1 MHSVQSLKS
10 EYLINPIGIGVTKPR
25 FNWIMADDSCGA
37 MQTSYHIQAA
47 TTIDLLNADKANLW
61 DSGKIASDQ
70 SIHVQY
76 NGKELS
82 SRSVVYWRVKI
93 WNENNVES
101 AWSEVA
107 TFEIGLLNNN
117 EWTGQWIGTDIVG
130 GKNNTAPV
138 PFLRKEININDD
150 VASARLY
157 ITALGLYE
165 PYINGEK
172 VGVDLFTPGW
182 TDYTKR
188 LQYRVYDV
196 TENMQKGSN
205 AIGVILGDGWYAG
218 HISWEGR
225 MIYGDRPKLM
235 AQLEVTLKNG
245 EKIVITTDESWKFS
259 TGPIVESDIYMGET
273 YDANRE
279 ICGWDKAG
287 YDDTKWR
294 PVFLF
299 DEKINLVASPGPAMR
314 VQELLKPISPVNI
327 RKDWSNTFNIY
338 DMGQNMVGN
347 VCVKMKG
354 KKGTTV
360 KIRYAEILDKG
371 QMYTTNLRSARSTD
385 YYTFKNDEVVEYMPK
400 FTFHGFRYVEF
411 TGIDTENILDVTGMV
426 IHSNMEAT
434 SEFECNDQ
442 LINQLQHNIIW
453 GQKGNYIDIP
463 TDCPQR
469 DERLGWTG
477 DAQVFIR
484 TAAFNFDVAPFFTK
498 WLIDMVDS
506 QNTDGSY
513 PSVVP
518 AIKSCSS
525 DGGPAWADAG
535 IICPW
540 TIYKC
545 YGDTAILSSNYASMK
560 RYMQHL
566 LDTSDGLIRPP
577 IMYGDWLSINA
588 DTPRDLIGTA
598 FFAYDATLMSE
609 IATVLNF
616 NEDAKYYSELF
627 EKIKTA
633 FLNRYV
639 TPDGLIASGTQTSYL
654 LALHFN
660 LLNADKVPLAIKKL
674 VEDME
679 SRGNKIS
686 TGFVGSPYVNLVLT
700 ANGKNDMAYK
710 LMHQT
715 EWPSWLYAVTQ
726 GATTIWERWDGWT
739 HDKGFQDAGM
749 NSFNHYAYGAIGAWL
764 YSQVAGID
772 LIEPAYKHSIIAPK
786 PGGNIDRACAK
797 LQTMYG
803 EIISNWKIEDGI
815 FNILITVPAN
825 TKSTIIL
832 PVTGEVT
839 KNGKSISGEIV
850 EKGIKFDVSAGN
862 YTFKGCFQK

>member
-1 MHSVQSLKS
+1 
-10 EYLINPIGIGVTKPR
+10 
-25 FNWIMADDSCGA
+25 
-37 MQTSYHIQAA
+37 
-47 TTIDLLNADKANLW
+47 
-61 DSGKIASDQ
+61 
-70 SIHVQY
+70 
-76 NGKELS
+76 
-82 SRSVVYWRVKI
+82 
-93 WNENNVES
+93 
-101 AWSEVA
+101 
-107 TFEIGLLNNN
+107 
-117 EWTGQWIGTDIVG
+117 
-130 GKNNTAPV
+130 
-138 PFLRKEININDD
+138 
-150 VASARLY
+150 
-157 ITALGLYE
+157 
-165 PYINGEK
+165 
-172 VGVDLFTPGW
+172 
-182 TDYTKR
+182 
-188 LQYRVYDV
+188 
-196 TENMQKGSN
+196 
-205 AIGVILGDGWYAG
+205 
-218 HISWEGR
+218 
-225 MIYGDRPKLM
+225 
-235 AQLEVTLKNG
+235 
-245 EKIVITTDESWKFS
+245 
-259 TGPIVESDIYMGET
+259 
-273 YDANRE
+273 
-279 ICGWDKAG
+279 
-287 YDDTKWR
+287 
-294 PVFLF
+294 
-299 DEKINLVASPGPAMR
+299 
-314 VQELLKPISPVNI
+314 
-327 RKDWSNTFNIY
+327 
-338 DMGQNMVGN
+338 
-347 VCVKMKG
+347 
-354 KKGTTV
+354 
-360 KIRYAEILDKG
+360 
-371 QMYTTNLRSARSTD
+371 
-385 YYTFKNDEVVEYMPK
+385 
-400 FTFHGFRYVEF
+400 
-411 TGIDTENILDVTGMV
+411 
-426 IHSNMEAT
+426 
-434 SEFECNDQ
+434 
-442 LINQLQHNIIW
+442 
-453 GQKGNYIDIP
+453 
-463 TDCPQR
+463 
-469 DERLGWTG
+469 
-477 DAQVFIR
+477 
-484 TAAFNFDVAPFFTK
+484 
-498 WLIDMVDS
+498 
-506 QNTDGSY
+506 
-513 PSVVP
+513 
-518 AIKSCSS
+518 
-525 DGGPAWADAG
+525 
-535 IICPW
+535 
-540 TIYKC
+540 
-545 YGDTAILSSNYASMK
+545 
-560 RYMQHL
+560 
-566 LDTSDGLIRPP
+566 
-577 IMYGDWLSINA
+577 MYGDWLSINA